1 IDISIKFY
9 RHSLT
14 FVKITPLEYIYLC
27 VCFRFFT
34 VLKMELNLQQRVC
47 IKFCVKNGFNGAKTL
62 EMLGNCFGSDVLKK
76 TTVYEWHER
85 FRSGRESVEDN
96 ERSGR
101 PSTSK
106 TDENINKV
114 REMLANN
121 RKLII
126 RELAEDLNIAYGSV
140 QASTKERIFKKP
152 LRGTRFNSR
161 KEVMEK
167 SKTALMAIPI
177 IEFQK
182 CFESWIKRWH
192 KCVAVAGEYF
202 EGNNITFDE

>member
-1 IDISIKFY
+1 ICKNYTVLNTSTSA
-9 RHSLT
+9 R
-14 FVKITPLEYIYLC
+14 
-27 VCFRFFT
+27 FRFFT

-47 IKFCVKNGFNGAKTL
+47 IKFCVKNGFNGAKIL
-62 EMLGNCFGSDVLKK
+62 EMLGNCFGSDVLEK

-85 FRSGRESVEDN
+85 FRSGHESVEDN

-106 TDENINKV
+106 TDKNINKV
-114 REMLANN
+114 
-121 RKLII
+121 
-126 RELAEDLNIAYGSV
+126 
-140 QASTKERIFKKP
+140 

-182 CFESWIKRWH
+182 CFESWIKCWH

-202 EGNNITFDE
+202 EGDNVTFDE

>member
-1 IDISIKFY
+1 M
-9 RHSLT
+9 
-14 FVKITPLEYIYLC
+14 LE
-27 VCFRFFT
+27 
-34 VLKMELNLQQRVC
+34 
-47 IKFCVKNGFNGAKTL
+47 
-62 EMLGNCFGSDVLKK
+62 NCFGSDILKK

-96 ERSGR
+96 ERSSR

-106 TDENINKV
+106 TDENIDKV
-114 REMLANN
+114 REMMANN
-121 RKLII
+121 RKLTI
-126 RELAEDLNIAYGSV
+126 RKLAEDLNIAYGSV
-140 QASTKERIFKKP
+140 QDIVVNDLGLRRVAANAIIIREFLVKNKTNTIQQPSNSPDMAPCDFFLFDRVKKP

-202 EGNNITFDE
+202 EGDNITFDE